1 MNRVRVARGPV
12 RPHPYLHG
20 SALHVRL
27 LYGSG
32 FPHTPKLLAEDA
44 PVLVDGARNS
54 RRDRGY
60 LRFDVGM
67 TQTLNVAGYKV
78 RVREEVANVFD
89 QFNVVGY
96 TYLPTPAGTPVE
108 LRNALGR
115 RIYNMSLG
123 VDLART
129 GDND

>member
-1 MNRVRVARGPV
+1 MPQDVARQ
-12 RPHPYLHG
+12 RRWG
-20 SALHVRL
+20 SKGSKIRL
-27 LYGSG
+27 LNHGL
-32 FPHTPKLLAEDA
+32 PPLLAEDA
-44 PVLVDGARNS
+44 PVLVDGASSANS
-54 RRDRGY
+54 RRDRRY
-60 LRFDVGM
+60 LCFDVGM

-115 RIYNMSLG
+115 RIYNLSLG

>member
-1 MNRVRVARGPV
+1 MSGRR
-12 RPHPYLHG
+12 
-20 SALHVRL
+20 STALHVRL

-44 PVLVDGARNS
+44 PELVD
-54 RRDRGY
+54 
-60 LRFDVGM
+60 
-67 TQTLNVAGYKV
+67 
-78 RVREEVANVFD
+78 
-89 QFNVVGY
+89 
-96 TYLPTPAGTPVE
+96 E

-115 RIYNMSLG
+115 RIYNLSLG